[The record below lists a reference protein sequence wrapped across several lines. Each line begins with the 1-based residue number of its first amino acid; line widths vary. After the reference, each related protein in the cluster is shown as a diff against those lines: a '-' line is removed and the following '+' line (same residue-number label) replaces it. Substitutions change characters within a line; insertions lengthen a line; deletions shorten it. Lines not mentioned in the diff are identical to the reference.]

1 MNKIENDVFLSLSE
15 KKINISVFSDSDN
28 KIVFFNKE
36 NININPITEN
46 TNFEILEKL
55 LEKNI
60 KQIEKKINSF
70 VNNISLMI
78 DTASSLSVNIS
89 LMKKLDNKKIQK
101 KDIKHLIQDAK
112 QQIIMAYPEQSIVHI
127 IVKKYVVNDLDYK
140 FAPIDI
146 ACNKISLEIKFICFP
161 KNLIKKIEI
170 LFNNFQITVNKIICT
185 GYAKSFINHTD
196 EENIC
201 QIGHK
206 LKNGFNKQEVVIIP
220 KKIEKKGFFEKLFH
234 FFK

>member
-1 MNKIENDVFLSLSE
+1 MNEKENDVYFSLNE
-15 KKINISVFSDSDN
+15 KKLNICIFKNTDN
-28 KIVFFNKE
+28 SLIFFNEE
-36 NININPITEN
+36 NININSITEN
-46 TNFEILEKL
+46 TDFKILEKL
-55 LEKNI
+55 LEQNI
-60 KQIEKKINSF
+60 KKIEKKINTF
-70 VNNISLMI
+70 LNNIFLMI
-78 DTASSLSVNIS
+78 DTTKTVSICIS
-89 LMKKLDNKKIQK
+89 LMKKLDNKKIQQ
-101 KDIKHLIQDAK
+101 KDIKYLIQDAK
-112 QQIIMAYPEQSIVHI
+112 QQIVRAYPELNILHI